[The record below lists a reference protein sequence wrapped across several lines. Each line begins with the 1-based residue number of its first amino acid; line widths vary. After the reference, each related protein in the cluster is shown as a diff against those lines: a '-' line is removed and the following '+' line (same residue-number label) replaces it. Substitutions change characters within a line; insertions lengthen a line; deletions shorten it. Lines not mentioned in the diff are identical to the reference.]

1 MESIKKLKVDIVA
14 DAKKFIEP
22 IQDAITKLEKTTEKV
37 DFLDGLKDDV
47 KEIQEAIEGIDF
59 NNLADA
65 KKTEAQID
73 ALTRSFQSLRVTIST
88 LKGRVNLIDLAPA
101 QQQIDLFIDRF
112 NNLQKIYEQLNSQ
125 ANAFSKKNFNL
136 YDIAS
141 VEDLEKGFKRALDLY
156 EELEEKRQKSPSKMP
171 SKDYKEAIQDLYRFI
186 ALTEEID
193 KRSKQVNGK
202 ANSLLSNA
210 TVFGTKDNIVKR
222 AQELKKEIGKSLGDI
237 KTEIDDS
244 FASISSTEIPI
255 LNSQMQK
262 IAYKV
267 SNYTLKN
274 GKVIVPVVLED
285 NLTRK
290 LDDNISS
297 IIKELSEK
305 YKNTPIEIEVKI
317 PEEKLNEIYS
327 ITSEK
332 IKQLQTELTEA
343 TKNIV
348 AETGVA
354 QEIKS
359 VNDMASSV
367 PQLVSK
373 INTINTALNKTQ
385 IELEAVSQDLETVG
399 TKAKA
404 SIKINTETKKF
415 QEYADQIKRIADA
428 LSDLNNKF
436 GEKGIT
442 LSIQEES
449 LERVNTQ
456 LNQMYQ
462 LLLRTNGLVDNQKLK
477 HTFDFFKK
485 EFQSKF
491 DEGQLVRT
499 SKGAISEAKKN
510 VGELEK
516 IFLRFIKEYKA
527 LGGNL
532 NIADLFDNEIDKKKI
547 NKLYN
552 QFLEKDE
559 GLQKIVEDAHKNKLT
574 AIAVNV
580 DGQKVAGKLKED
592 LSKSPI
598 PVPVIPLLNP
608 TDFIS
613 KIQESLKNKQ
623 VQVSVTPTTKLV
635 SSQNTTD
642 SVIPQE
648 AQPSIDKS
656 KIAYHWGTLN
666 NEPSHK
672 FGSEKTTYSNGM
684 RNGGIPWGGGTG
696 SYVLFNPASL
706 SSLDTSDPNNS
717 GKKFFA
723 IDTSK
728 LNLFKAESQEAA
740 DEFQKFI
747 HQLEQFIL
755 NTAHEFPQ
763 FKENLEGVT
772 EGSLFESAKKLF
784 PNFKMKIG
792 EFTDWITSMSKIAK
806 IGVQKSGAI
815 RLDKIKLDYGTEDFK
830 TRFLKKL
837 GYQGYDLSGTSYDNF
852 NIGSVLFENFAKKNV
867 IASADTV
874 SGLETIV
881 SEKIKE
887 SQQKVQPIQQAVI
900 TTTKELDKQSTQVS
914 IEQKE
919 LDELK
924 TKVQELSLYLKN
936 MELNLKLNPN
946 NIITDIEKGNFKHA
960 SQSIESLIR
969 SMIEAD
975 KIQYRTTNQTEGN
988 LKERLMMFNPSTG
1001 KHTNPLVFGGDH
1013 SASVDL
1019 MNNALK
1025 GHEAEN
1031 LTSFLHTHTIKGTA
1045 SFSPSDILVA
1055 FEQKI
1060 QKMYAV
1066 TMEEIAE
1073 LDASKLRNDIE
1084 RNGGKGKLKEIIKQ
1098 WQDSWNNSST
1108 PFSEVN
1114 KYISTPIQNGGFGG
1128 QNIFA
1133 GKLRDELIDFNLLDS
1148 VLTPAF
1154 KKNGNAE
1161 EIKKQL
1167 KDFITQAVP
1176 LSDITKEL
1184 HNIPL
1189 NADFYSS
1196 IQEIQDKIIERLIE
1210 SMDTDSDKGVD
1221 KIYSKA
1227 SSLFGKGLNADY
1239 KGIYDK
1245 EGDMISFLLRM
1256 QKLTGKENFLDK
1268 FKHQYNYS
1276 DIGQAF
1282 NQKTI
1287 RELMTKSFK
1296 DNGFD
1301 IGKYVTTHQSTDDF
1315 FKKHSELSRA
1325 IQDSKERNT
1334 KDATS
1339 VNLIPDLTNFEEEIN
1354 KQLENTE
1361 IPVKIVPNMEGLVS
1375 SIQNNLNNQVFDIK
1389 TNVTSENVSPRD
1401 DSKYKKTLTDK
1412 NGNPILVYRGV
1423 TNALDGSFTNNEDV
1437 MGGTFWSPNVVYAT
1451 NYGVNEPFVSLHKD
1465 LDSLDKIYQGVLKY
1479 NNLYEIDAHE
1489 APWNLITNASY
1500 DETGKK
1506 FATLNSNLTQMISS
1520 IANIFSDKKEFN
1532 LESELYEKI
1541 TSIEKERL
1549 YQQAQQEIITKYK
1562 KEGLNNNIDII
1573 RIVGETIKK
1582 NIMSK
1587 SEEMELP
1594 DFKAKFGFFD
1604 SFLNDSKSSVD
1615 SFLGHLPQKLADYYK
1630 KEWSTVLESMKD
1642 YVSIIDDPTTM
1653 SGFGTTRDFAKKAKA
1668 SGYDALYLKNI
1679 AAANNRTIHDEVV
1692 TFDETQIDKLNTLNE
1707 EQKKIALQY
1716 LNKKLFSTNLYQK
1729 QLDKFTKDDI
1739 KNELNNIIETGPNA
1753 FNTHMLKNPLKAFIT
1768 DAIGKFVDDGIYDLT
1783 DEKII
1788 EELTTNFNI
1797 EHLTDRIY
1805 NYGQKAINIQ
1815 KEADKIL
1822 NQNLNNDALSQ
1833 NNNKSQLSVTPN
1845 LDNFIETIQTYLD
1858 GQSVSIKVN
1867 PDLSQIGENLNQ
1879 EVIET
1884 LSKQQPSSNITSNVD
1899 TSKELE
1905 KKEPITATSTT
1916 TTTTTKTTVSTNNK
1930 TDKIDKKNSPKK
1942 TSTPKKDTTSQ
1953 TVTTNV
1959 GEKLN
1964 GAIEDW
1970 VVEEAQKLL
1979 GQIKFNKN
1987 KSVARGQTSLIND
2000 FRNNVYR
2007 TYKEYGGEK
2016 TIEDLFPESKALQNK
2031 LKGIRPKRKYKK
2043 KTITKEKAKKTNI
2056 SETKNEENLERGIKR
2071 FNDVVRLNSNGTI
2084 GKGQE
2089 QYLDSFIKTFKA
2101 YRENGG
2107 QKTLED
2113 IFTNGHV
2120 IRKLNELNNITPSQ
2134 KKETT
2139 KQKTE
2144 PKQQK
2149 KSESQSSA
2157 KTSEKKQE
2165 TKQIS
2170 SQNKYTAEEIDQH
2183 MENIAKGFVNKIT
2196 LNKNGTIVGNQ
2207 NALFMDFKKNFLKYK
2222 EIGGEKELGDLIT
2235 NKNIVNKL
2243 TNMINKTNTQQDKT
2257 QSKQQ
2262 SPKSQTTSKQTKK
2275 EDIPQNKENTKKEQE
2290 LTEKQLKT
2298 GLDLFVGSYKDLLD
2312 KKIEA
2317 NVLGLPNEELDYLS
2331 KREKL
2336 IRNNLQN
2343 DVNNEKNKKEIPQLV
2358 NRIQKYLDNPE
2369 LMIKEVY
2376 SDEDILGEVGKLS
2389 QAENDLAISSQK
2401 ATEAVKE
2408 QTSSNENIT
2417 PLERLRKAYLSVMP
2431 FDFDPKSFSSSEII
2445 DNYMMSVARL
2455 FNNEKISKYQL
2466 KDSKAKIPYS
2476 QIPDE
2481 PFKWL
2486 NDFYKDYIASGGKQ
2500 PLKNFISETEVLER
2514 IDLIKKQNNAQK
2526 ELDQNE
2532 ELPFKKTNKKKS
2544 TLEKTHT
2551 KIDAS
2556 KEADLYMQEIIK
2568 NFKEKIKLNK
2578 NGTVIKGQDEL
2589 FKWLNNSYTEYKS
2602 KGGLNSIED
2611 FISNKHI
2618 LNYLAKG
2625 AYLKKEEK
2633 TIPEEKLL
2641 DIKGQS
2647 SEITISSTE
2656 NLQQAEDKLTESA
2669 KQATE
2674 AVEAQSSAN
2683 EKIEE
2688 TSKKNNA
2695 FEKKEM
2701 PFGSYMMQLYHE
2713 AQKASVSI
2721 EEEPWRLQQGVKD
2734 FFENNKNSTFRAQV
2748 PFLYEN
2754 RDLTYQDQ
2762 KWDFDK
2768 DFNLLSGK
2776 IKYLDE
2782 GTKQT
2787 YIDYYTWLEDT
2798 IDLTQLT
2805 RERLEDFKKVIGLT
2819 DEQIEQMIQEQYEKR
2834 LGDRVEEIGQKKKK
2848 IATIN
2853 DISPQERDDILVET
2867 RQNFKYR
2874 YFGVSG
2880 HEAID
2885 NEVARVKTQEKIKKE
2900 QSSLKEWL
2908 SRFDSQTLGVLK
2920 ETAQYKELSSMDIVS
2935 DSDIERV
2942 RTLKNELKETYNIMV
2957 QDARK
2962 GKSSLNPV
2970 VDMLNASDSAQGQ
2983 LDNLINKYAS
2993 LTVGSDKAQNAL
3005 TSLQNILNQINQ
3017 SAAENDFLTLAD
3029 MVGDFR
3035 VKTNELNEEL
3045 SRLARINKEVKGTNI
3060 QNLFR
3065 NFSLLDNPDDINFNM
3080 EGNLIDS
3087 YVDDY
3092 TILKSELLQ
3101 IKVLLGEIS
3110 KYGFNTDEYKNGI
3123 IQIQQLTKEAN
3134 KLQKDLNSEKYSI
3147 TNKYGT
3153 VIGQNISSS
3162 DQARKM
3168 IGQITSNYTSATGLK
3183 ITPIQLDNG
3192 ETLTKFVVQVKNAN
3206 NEIETLAFT
3215 YDSAMETIRQST
3227 VKIEQPTSMLD
3238 ALFERLSGKWGE
3250 VLTWFATHMTLQ
3262 EFFYQLRQGFQIIHQ
3277 FDDALAEMQKVSS
3290 ETLDTLKEY
3299 QKTTFDLADSV
3310 GSTALTIQ
3318 QSTANWMRLGE
3329 SMEEASKSAQI
3340 SAILFNVSEFESIDA
3355 ATESLV
3361 AMSAAYEDLNTHIDK
3376 MDIIDKLNKV
3386 GNDFSISTDGLATA
3400 LQESASAL
3408 RTAGSSIDESIAL
3421 ITAGNAVVQNP
3432 SKVGAGLRTIA
3443 LRLTGTSASKAELEA
3458 NGEEVEG
3465 MITNVSKLRD
3475 VIMQATKVE
3484 ANGFKGFDILTD
3496 VGSYKTPY
3504 EILSGIAEI
3513 YEDIVELDKKT
3524 GNKQANLLLET
3535 LAGKT
3540 RANIAASILQ
3550 NPEML
3555 KKAFEESQNAE
3566 GSALEENEK
3575 MIDSITGH
3583 LNKLTNA
3590 WQQMWAN
3597 TANRDVINFFLDLAT
3612 AVLKVVDAIG
3622 LIPTTALVGGGLIS
3636 LIQLTQKESGL
3647 TKLVQ
3652 DLANITQLS
3661 KDKGEKKGGFLS
3673 SLFKAVAS
3681 SPIEEIKEE
3690 PLKEVVENIGE
3701 ASGEGI
3707 KDVADNAVEGA
3718 SKVIKEKIQ
3727 KATKDGLDKG
3737 GQEGGSNLVKT
3748 LSNNFKSLGTIILGN
3763 LPVIFG
3769 AITIAA
3775 GAAIATWAIDQNNLL
3790 SKQTEE
3796 EAKIIRSGYKEAI
3809 NNAQEHKD
3817 LIDSISESE
3826 GKLFEGV
3833 DLTNNHNLTLTN
3845 DEYKEYLNTV
3855 NKIASIYPSLVS
3867 GYDAQGNAILRLK
3880 DNANSLTE
3888 TLQELYIQEQKTAAI
3903 DALKGGEKRDRDSQL
3918 DSFNSLFKTSW
3929 LDQLLDFGDIS
3940 VGGTISANDAKQ
3952 ALEKAMNIPKMDYNG
3967 YNDFIADLGI
3977 DYIQYSYLQQLGLD
3991 AQTTQEEFEQLR
4003 PVIAS
4008 EFNKLNDTVLQ
4019 GYTNFR
4025 TMLSQMAHSQDNF
4038 YGVNGVDNS
4047 DIISSI
4053 LGNLSEERI
4062 DELSKK
4068 SMDEIQREVNNLIAQ
4083 VNNKI
4088 ILNGDDF
4095 IQLNDIS
4102 SSKGINSLNKVLQ
4115 DMKDYSSGKGALS
4128 GLNIK
4133 DFTNVAND
4141 YKKVINEA
4149 FGEGTFDSL
4158 FDDQGIFGLE
4168 DRFEEILNNT
4178 SFTKRSHELRQ
4189 EAKDT
4194 FYSLTKDQA
4203 EAYLEAWKG
4212 AENLNDVNQKYAQ
4225 NLRVLSARTYEA
4237 IVNIEDETG
4246 AINTLTSALSSSAS
4260 GNGLSEEEIGNITS
4274 LFQDVVDFDENKLLE
4289 NTANGVHL
4297 NVEELERLNKE
4308 RAEINIKK
4316 QGKELDK
4323 YTEELEASQKALEEL
4338 KNEYDA
4344 GKRSLEDYQNA
4355 YSQEDNIR
4363 QGIENKINLLRREM
4377 AQYSAL
4383 TSAYNQYVQ
4392 AQSSANENAR
4402 YENIGSGYE
4411 TTKDLIERGW
4421 IGQDDVRAY
4430 LNMFTQNDMMTAS
4443 SEELYAVWNKIDD
4456 KINSAGY
4463 SLKDFFTYDEN
4474 GKSTSDGI
4482 FNFLDTV
4489 KQAAKD
4495 SGQYSEETLN
4505 KLVSKDKEG
4514 NYSFDFDIIG
4524 GDNKIADLLGVDLSL
4539 IQAIIQAARDA
4550 GFEVQM
4556 TEALPGLESLTDKIR
4571 NARDRLKELG
4581 LSAKEIDKYKVDLS
4595 LDFSNAENYE
4605 SATKTLLDSIDEIKN
4620 SDMSPEVKDA
4630 SLDYV
4635 NGQLDAIIAKK
4646 AILSL
4651 PTALSYDTSE
4661 VETGFQTLYSSMQNY
4676 WLLQNE
4682 LTQRK
4687 TLGLDTSKNEAD
4699 LKAMTKDIF
4708 GLLKAMDE
4716 ADREELG
4723 FGDIDFTADT
4733 EKILSQIE
4741 EKLKEEDLELHIPT
4755 TLEDP
4760 NGDPTKGIDSQKV
4773 TIDIQFSVDGKTLVL
4788 KDITSVQ
4795 QAAENLDGTN
4805 ANVDAT
4811 ANTAQAEEGLAGV
4824 AEEKGKAEGS
4834 FEIEGKGKNIG
4845 ILQSA
4850 VKNARA
4856 EARDKS
4862 FTITALSSGFS
4873 GIIDFFKN
4881 IYNKITNKSVT
4892 ITTNYATTGGGGNV
4906 GGGKRAVPLNGSGYN
4921 GTAHAL
4927 GTAYARGTSGNWGV
4941 PEDQDALTGE
4951 LGEEL
4956 VVRNGRFFTV
4966 GSESAEMVHLQKGDI
4981 VFNADQTKQIFEK
4994 GRIINGSRRG
5004 KAHADGTAYS
5014 AGSGG
5019 RRRTNAVVANSK
5031 TSNNSSSNNNNNKSN
5046 NKKSSSNNNNNN
5058 EAEKMD
5064 WIAIAIERIEQQI
5077 DELNDVVDSVYRS
5090 WSDRNKALTK
5100 EIKAV
5105 SDEIAIQQAGY
5116 KRYLKE
5122 AESIGLS
5129 EAYAKKVR
5137 EGTIDIQ
5144 KITDEKLKKKIDEY
5158 QQWYK
5163 AAEDCRVKIAELEE
5177 TENELYQQK
5186 IDNIITRYEAISNKY
5201 QDQISSINA
5210 LMDLAEEQGLNSSS
5224 KYYKALQDW
5233 EEKNLKAL
5241 TTERQKAFEQLQ
5253 DNISEGMIIRGSEQW
5268 LETVSNIDQ
5277 ITESIINSQKALV
5290 EYNNEIRQ
5298 INWDNFDLGQER
5310 IEKVTDEA
5318 QFMIDTLSNEELFD
5332 EKGTYT
5338 AQGLASQALHI
5349 SNLEAYTKQSE
5360 QYAEAIEE
5368 ARDAIAKDPYNQE
5381 LIDRY
5386 YELIE
5391 AQQDAI
5397 NNIYSEKDAIKDLIE
5412 QGIDKELESLQ
5423 KLIDKYKDAISSQ
5436 SDLLSYQDNVTD
5448 QAEEVAKIQKQIAA
5462 YSGDNSE
5469 ESRLKVQQ
5477 LQQSLKDAQ
5486 KALSDTQREHNESDI
5501 TESLDSLYEQYE
5513 ELLNEKLKDTDA
5525 LISDVVERVNANG
5538 SDIRNAILESANKV
5552 DYTLTEALNNIV
5564 SIADG
5569 STIATKVGQTIAGI
5583 LQNVIST
5590 DNNSDTNAKNKLNDT
5605 PLGIEDYGWQTDKNG
5620 NMQYREFGASD
5631 VVKNGMHEINGKN
5644 YYFDENG
5651 NVATGFIKNGG
5662 KTYYFNEETRQ
5673 MGSGLTEVE
5682 GEKYYFDP
5690 NTKEMQTGN
5699 VTINGKDYYF
5709 SQKTGKQLYGLRD
5722 VNGNKYYYDSKSGGA
5737 KTSGWQT
5744 IDNQK
5749 YYFDPN
5755 TKQMVHGLQTI
5766 DNKKYYFDE
5775 DGKAIKG
5782 FKDIDGFT
5790 YYFKQSD
5797 NSALTSNWLDYKASN
5812 GKIYRYRLNK
5822 SSHVV
5827 KNKKS
5832 TIGGNTYYFDE
5843 EGRILTKKNGSPKT
5857 YAKKQYNYST
5867 GVYKVGSNRKA
5878 WTQEYGKTEAIIRPT
5893 DGAILTPIVKND
5905 SVLDPVATKNMFA
5918 FFNNPTDLFKQFT
5931 DGSNYE
5937 SIPNSITNNTVGD
5950 INVTFNIAGSNIT
5963 DFQTFMTECKN
5974 SPQFEKMVR
5983 AMTVDRMFGGS
5994 ALKKFKV

>member
-1 MESIKKLKVDIVA
+1 MQSVKKLKVDIVA

-47 KEIQEAIEGIDF
+47 KEIQEAIKDIDF
-59 NNLADA
+59 GNLADA

-156 EELEEKRQKSPSKMP
+156 EELEEKRQKSPSKML

-202 ANSLLSNA
+202 ANSLLSSA

-222 AQELKKEIGKSLGDI
+222 AQELKKEIGKSLGDLKI
-237 KTEIDDS
+237 EIDNS
-244 FASISSTEIPI
+244 FSSISSTEIPI

-274 GKVIVPVVLED
+274 GKVIVPVVLEE

-297 IIKELSEK
+297 IIKELNEK
-305 YKNTPIEIEVKI
+305 YKNTPIEIEVSVPKD
-317 PEEKLNEIYS
+317 KLDEIYNT
-327 ITSEK
+327 TSEK
-332 IKQLQTELTEA
+332 IKQLQNELTEA

-354 QEIKS
+354 EEIKS
-359 VNDMASSV
+359 VNDMASSI
-367 PQLVSK
+367 PQLISK
-373 INTINTALNKTQ
+373 INTVNSALDKTQ
-385 IELEAVSQDLETVG
+385 EELAAVSQDLETVG
-399 TKAKA
+399 KKAKA

-428 LSDLNNKF
+428 LSDLNKKF

-580 DGQKVAGKLKED
+580 DGQKVAGKLRDD

-598 PVPVIPLLNP
+598 PVPVTPLLNP
-608 TDFIS
+608 TDFIN

-623 VQVSVTPTTKLV
+623 VQVSVTPVTNLV

-642 SVIPQE
+642 SVIPKE

-656 KIAYHWGTLN
+656 RIAYHWGTLN
-666 NEPSHK
+666 NEPTHQ
-672 FGSEKTTYSNGM
+672 FGSEKTTYPNGI

-696 SYVLFNPASL
+696 SYILFNPASL

-784 PNFKMKIG
+784 PNFKMEIG

-867 IASADTV
+867 IGSADTI

-946 NIITDIEKGNFKHA
+946 NIISDIEKGNFKHA

-975 KIQYRTTNQTEGN
+975 NIQYRTTNQTEGN
-988 LKERLMMFNPSTG
+988 LKERLMLFNPSTG

-1013 SASVDL
+1013 SASIDL
-1019 MNNALK
+1019 MNSALK

-1073 LDASKLRNDIE
+1073 LDASKLRTDIE

-1098 WQDSWNNSST
+1098 WQDSWNNNPT

-1114 KYISTPIQNGGFGG
+1114 KYISTSVSNGGFGG
-1128 QNIFA
+1128 QSVFA
-1133 GKLRDELIDFNLLDS
+1133 QKLRDELINSNLIDS

-1167 KDFITQAVP
+1167 TDFVTQTIP
-1176 LSDITKEL
+1176 LPDITKEL
-1184 HNIPL
+1184 RNIPL

-1196 IQEIQDKIIERLIE
+1196 VQKIQDKMIEKLIE
-1210 SMDTDSDKGVD
+1210 NMDTDSDKGVD

-1227 SSLFGKGLNADY
+1227 SSLFKKGLNSDY
-1239 KGIYDK
+1239 KGIYNK

-1256 QKLTGKENFLDK
+1256 QKLTGKTSFLDS

-1276 DIGQAF
+1276 DIGQAY
-1282 NQKTI
+1282 NQKAI
-1287 RELMTKSFK
+1287 RDLMTKAFK

-1301 IGKYVTTHQSTDDF
+1301 IGKYVATHQNTDDF
-1315 FKKHSELSRA
+1315 FKKHPELSKA
-1325 IQDSKERNT
+1325 IQDSKNGKANNISPIGIT
-1334 KDATS
+1334 
-1339 VNLIPDLTNFEEEIN
+1339 PDLTNFEEEIN

-1361 IPVKIVPNMEGLVS
+1361 IPVKIVPNMDGFVS
-1375 SIQNNLNNQVFDIK
+1375 SIQNNLNNQTFDIK
-1389 TNVTSENVSPRD
+1389 TNSISEETSSKGEG
-1401 DSKYKKTLTDK
+1401 KYKYILTDK
-1412 NGNPILVYRGV
+1412 NGKPLPMYRGV
-1423 TNALDGSFTNNEDV
+1423 TDTLNGAISQNEGT
-1437 MGGTFWSPNVVYAT
+1437 MGGTFWAPSLAYAVNYANEETDFKPN
-1451 NYGVNEPFVSLHKD
+1451 SLFGYENAEVLGKM
-1465 LDSLDKIYQGVLKY
+1465 YQGYLKY
-1479 NNLYEIDAHE
+1479 NKIYELNAHE
-1489 APWNLITNASY
+1489 APWYGIENVTDDEIGAKFAQLSVKIEEIIGDIIASY
-1500 DETGKK
+1500 SENLDINSLLDYRDIKSVNSLMPQIKYDLTWALKDKSLSLDNETDILKVIGTTIEKHIQSESKTDELPEK
-1506 FATLNSNLTQMISS
+1506 FVQFLNNVDKDENLYNDFLKQNSDVPLEKAKENLTTLLALI
-1520 IANIFSDKKEFN
+1520 KE
-1532 LESELYEKI
+1532 
-1541 TSIEKERL
+1541 
-1549 YQQAQQEIITKYK
+1549 
-1562 KEGLNNNIDII
+1562 
-1573 RIVGETIKK
+1573 
-1582 NIMSK
+1582 
-1587 SEEMELP
+1587 
-1594 DFKAKFGFFD
+1594 
-1604 SFLNDSKSSVD
+1604 
-1615 SFLGHLPQKLADYYK
+1615 
-1630 KEWSTVLESMKD
+1630 
-1642 YVSIIDDPTTM
+1642 YVSISNDITTM
-1653 SGFGTTRDFAKKAKA
+1653 SGFGNTHDFAKKAKG

-1679 AAANNRTIHDEVV
+1679 GGTYNDYPHDEIT
-1692 TFDETQIDKLNTLNE
+1692 TFEEDQIENLSVLNE
-1707 EQKKIALQY
+1707 EQRKIALAYLTNAVHSIDSYQKDLINITKEDIEGDIKRIAREGETAFDSLHSQSPIRAFIKDALTGLWTDPVTGNPSNEEIVDLVQH
-1716 LNKKLFSTNLYQK
+1716 LNKEKKINK
-1729 QLDKFTKDDI
+1729 V
-1739 KNELNNIIETGPNA
+1739 
-1753 FNTHMLKNPLKAFIT
+1753 
-1768 DAIGKFVDDGIYDLT
+1768 VDEVYDYKG
-1783 DEKII
+1783 KII
-1788 EELTTNFNI
+1788 E
-1797 EHLTDRIY
+1797 
-1805 NYGQKAINIQ
+1805 IQ
-1815 KEADKIL
+1815 KEADKAF
-1822 NQNLNNDALSQ
+1822 NQNQISKKDVS
-1833 NNNKSQLSVTPN
+1833 SQLPVTPN

-1899 TSKELE
+1899 TPKESE
-1905 KKEPITATSTT
+1905 KKEPITTTSTT
-1916 TTTTTKTTVSTNNK
+1916 TTTTTKTVVSTNDKTNK
-1930 TDKIDKKNSPKK
+1930 VNKEIPKK
-1942 TSTPKKDTTSQ
+1942 KSSASKDKTSSQ

-1987 KSVARGQTSLIND
+1987 KSVARGQTSLIDD

-2043 KTITKEKAKKTNI
+2043 KTTTKEKAKKTNI

-2134 KKETT
+2134 KKETI
-2139 KQKTE
+2139 KQKAE
-2144 PKQQK
+2144 SKQQK

-2170 SQNKYTAEEIDQH
+2170 SQSKYTTEEIDQH
-2183 MENIAKGFVNKIT
+2183 MENIAKGFVNKIA

-2235 NKNIVNKL
+2235 NQNIINKL
-2243 TNMINKTNTQQDKT
+2243 TNMLNKTNTQQNKT

-2262 SPKSQTTSKQTKK
+2262 STKEQTVSKQTKK
-2275 EDIPQNKENTKKEQE
+2275 EDVPQNKENTKKEQQ
-2290 LTEKQLKT
+2290 LTEKQLRE
-2298 GLDLFVGSYKDLLD
+2298 GLKLFIGSYKDLLD
-2312 KKIEA
+2312 RKIEA
-2317 NVLGLPNEELDYLS
+2317 NVLGLPNEELDYLAE
-2331 KREKL
+2331 REQL
-2336 IRNNLQN
+2336 IRNNLQ
-2343 DVNNEKNKKEIPQLV
+2343 DFVNNEDMKKNAPQLV
-2358 NRIQKYLDNPE
+2358 KGVQKYLNNPE
-2369 LMIKEVY
+2369 LMLKEVFF
-2376 SDEDILGEVGKLS
+2376 DEDILENVGKLS

-2401 ATEAVKE
+2401 ATEAVKK
-2408 QTSSNENIT
+2408 QNSNNENIT
-2417 PLERLRKAYLSVMP
+2417 PLERLRKAHLSVTP
-2431 FDFDPKSFSSSEII
+2431 FDFDPKSFSPSEII
-2445 DNYMMSVARL
+2445 DNYMMNVVQL
-2455 FNNEKISKYQL
+2455 FNNEKISKYQS
-2466 KDSKAKIPYS
+2466 KNSKAKIPYS

-2486 NDFYKDYIASGGKQ
+2486 NDLYKDYIASGGKQ
-2500 PLKNFISETEVLER
+2500 PLKNFIPETEVLER
-2514 IDLIKKQNNAQK
+2514 IDLIKKQNDAQK

-2544 TLEKTHT
+2544 TLEKIYDE
-2551 KIDAS
+2551 IDAS
-2556 KEADLYMQEIIK
+2556 KEAETYMQNIIK
-2568 NFKEKIKLNK
+2568 AFNEKIKLNK

-2589 FKWLNNSYTEYKS
+2589 FKWLDSSYTEYKF
-2602 KGGLNSIED
+2602 KGGSNFIED

-2618 LNYLAKG
+2618 LNYLAKKS
-2625 AYLKKEEK
+2625 YLKEEK
-2633 TIPEEKLL
+2633 KPTQEIPL
-2641 DIKGQS
+2641 DTQKES
-2647 SEITISSTE
+2647 SETTVSSTE
-2656 NLQQAEDKLTESA
+2656 NLQEAEDKLTESA

-2674 AVEAQSSAN
+2674 AIEEQSSVN
-2683 EKIEE
+2683 KKVEE
-2688 TSKKNNA
+2688 TSQKEDISK
-2695 FEKKEM
+2695 KKEI

-2713 AQKASVSI
+2713 AKKASVSI

-2782 GTKQT
+2782 GAKQT

-2805 RERLEDFKKVIGLT
+2805 RERLEDFKKIIGLT
-2819 DEQIEQMIQEQYEKR
+2819 DDQIEQMIQEQYEKR
-2834 LGDRVEEIGQKKKK
+2834 LEDKIEEIGQKKKK

-2880 HEAID
+2880 HGAID

-2993 LTVGSDKAQNAL
+2993 LTIGSDKAQDAL

-3017 SAAENDFLTLAD
+3017 SAADNDFLTLAD
-3029 MVGDFR
+3029 MVGNFR

-3045 SRLARINKEVKGTNI
+3045 SRLARINKEIKGTNI
-3060 QNLFR
+3060 QKLF
-3065 NFSLLDNPDDINFNM
+3065 NEFTLLPNPDDINFNA
-3080 EGNLIDS
+3080 EGDIIDS

-3110 KYGFNTDEYKNGI
+3110 KYGFNTDEYKNSV
-3123 IQIQQLTKEAN
+3123 IQIQQLTKEAG
-3134 KLQKDLNSEKYSI
+3134 KLQKDLGSAKYAT

-3153 VIGQNISSS
+3153 VIGQNIASSN
-3162 DQARKM
+3162 QAM
-3168 IGQITSNYTSATGLK
+3168 QVVQQIASKYSNATSMD
-3183 ITPIQLDNG
+3183 ITPIQLDDG
-3192 ETLTKFVVQVKNAN
+3192 EMLTKFVVKVKNAN
-3206 NEIETLAFT
+3206 DQIETLAFT

-3227 VKIEQPTSMLD
+3227 VKIEEPTSMLD
-3238 ALFERLSGKWGE
+3238 ALFERLTGKWGE
-3250 VLTWFATHMTLQ
+3250 VLTWFATHMTLN
-3262 EFFYQLRQGFQIIHQ
+3262 EFIQQLRQGFQVIHQ
-3277 FDDALAEMQKVSS
+3277 FDDALAEMQKVSN

-3329 SMEEASKSAQI
+3329 TMEEASKSAQI

-3376 MDIIDKLNKV
+3376 MDIVDKLNKV

-3622 LIPTTALVGGGLIS
+3622 LIPTAALVGGGLFS
-3636 LIQLTQKESGL
+3636 LIQFTQTNSGL
-3647 TKLVQ
+3647 SKLVK
-3652 DLANITQLS
+3652 DLANVTELTN
-3661 KDKGEKKGGFLS
+3661 DKKPKKGGFIRNVLS
-3673 SLFKAVAS
+3673 SLTS
-3681 SPIEEIKEE
+3681 SSISDNLDDTGQAIM
-3690 PLKEVVENIGE
+3690 ENLANTAE
-3701 ASGEGI
+3701 EGI
-3707 KDVADNAVEGA
+3707 SSGIEAG
-3718 SKVIKEKIQ
+3718 SKI
-3727 KATKDGLDKG
+3727 
-3737 GQEGGSNLVKT
+3737 GGSKLVNNLSKN
-3748 LSNNFKSLGTIILGN
+3748 LKNLGTVILGN
-3763 LPVIFG
+3763 LDFILG
-3769 AITIAA
+3769 GIGIAA
-3775 GAAIATWAIDQNNLL
+3775 VAALATWAIDYNNLL

-3796 EAKIIRSGYKEAI
+3796 EAKLVRSGYKDAITEA
-3809 NNAQEHKD
+3809 QDHKQF
-3817 LIDSISESE
+3817 IDSISESGE
-3826 GKLFEGV
+3826 KLFKGV

-3880 DNANSLTE
+3880 GNASSLTE
-3888 TLQELYIQEQKTAAI
+3888 TLEELYIQEQKTAAI
-3903 DALKGGEKRDRDSQL
+3903 DALQGGDKKDKNSQL

-3940 VGGTISANDAKQ
+3940 VGGAISANDAKQ
-3952 ALEKAMNIPKMDYNG
+3952 ALEKAINIPKMDYSG

-3977 DYIQYSYLQQLGLD
+3977 DHMQYSYLQQLGLD

-4003 PVIAS
+4003 PIIAN
-4008 EFNKLNDTVLQ
+4008 EFNKLNETVAQ

-4025 TMLSQMAHSQDNF
+4025 TMLSQMAHSQDAF

-4047 DIISSI
+4047 GIISSI
-4053 LGNLSEERI
+4053 LGNLSEEKI

-4068 SMDEIQREVNNLIAQ
+4068 SMNEIQREVNNLIDQ

-4115 DMKDYSSGKGALS
+4115 DMKDYSSGKGSLS

-4133 DFTNVAND
+4133 DFTNVANE

-4158 FDDQGIFGLE
+4158 FDDQGIFSLE

-4189 EAKDT
+4189 EAKNT

-4212 AENLNDVNQKYAQ
+4212 AKNLNDVNQQYTQ
-4225 NLRVLSARTYEA
+4225 NLRTLSARTYEA
-4237 IVNIEDETG
+4237 IVSIEDETG

-4323 YTEELEASQKALEEL
+4323 YTKELHESEEALKTL
-4338 KNEYDA
+4338 KQEYDA
-4344 GKRSLEDYQNA
+4344 GTKSLEDYQNA
-4355 YSQEDNIR
+4355 YNQEDNIR

-4392 AQSSANENAR
+4392 AQSSANENAK

-4430 LNMFTQNDMMTAS
+4430 LNMFTDEDMMTAS
-4443 SEELYAVWNKIDD
+4443 VDKLYAVWDGLDD

-4463 SLKDFFTYDEN
+4463 SLKDFFTYDDN

-4495 SGQYSEETLN
+4495 SGISDAILEQF
-4505 KLVSKDKEG
+4505 VSVDKETG
-4514 NYSFDFDIIG
+4514 AYSFDFDILG
-4524 GDNKIADLLGVDLSL
+4524 GDQKVADMLGVDLSL
-4539 IQAIIQAARDA
+4539 LQAIIQAAKDA

-4556 TEALPGLESLTDKIR
+4556 TNALPGLQSLTENLRNMRSEVKKLGGDVDKYDFHVLSVDVNSKEYDTTLKSISDAIKELKET
-4571 NARDRLKELG
+4571 NLDDPLNYAYYNQVNSELETLIGTKARAAADEKWKDTNVDQVVPKYQGLVSLLDEMYYQQERLKATNAFNEKYKLDIDTTGVQKSLDDVQDDLKQYIDKLSYADAQELG
-4581 LSAKEIDKYKVDLS
+4581 LDVTPEFDQLS
-4595 LDFSNAENYE
+4595 
-4605 SATKTLLDSIDEIKN
+4605 
-4620 SDMSPEVKDA
+4620 
-4630 SLDYV
+4630 
-4635 NGQLDAIIAKK
+4635 
-4646 AILSL
+4646 
-4651 PTALSYDTSE
+4651 
-4661 VETGFQTLYSSMQNY
+4661 
-4676 WLLQNE
+4676 
-4682 LTQRK
+4682 
-4687 TLGLDTSKNEAD
+4687 
-4699 LKAMTKDIF
+4699 
-4708 GLLKAMDE
+4708 
-4716 ADREELG
+4716 
-4723 FGDIDFTADT
+4723 
-4733 EKILSQIE
+4733 IE
-4741 EKLKEEDLELHIPT
+4741 EKWELVKEQLQKQGEEGGISIPVDLESPT
-4755 TLEDP
+4755 
-4760 NGDPTKGIDSQKV
+4760 GDPTKGIDSQKI

-4788 KDITSVQ
+4788 KDITSVE
-4795 QAAENLDGTN
+4795 QAAEKVPEQVDTTLTTSGGGPSQVSTYSRDINNLPKVSSTQFKNNAKSEKKDVDSYNSSLLKTTGTRIVN
-4805 ANVDAT
+4805 FVAGGL
-4811 ANTAQAEEGLAGV
+4811 NTLSSTV
-4824 AEEKGKAEGS
+4824 TNTLNN
-4834 FEIEGKGKNIG
+4834 ITKNP
-4845 ILQSA
+4845 
-4850 VKNARA
+4850 R
-4856 EARDKS
+4856 
-4862 FTITALSSGFS
+4862 TITFQSKVIPPAGS
-4873 GIIDFFKN
+4873 
-4881 IYNKITNKSVT
+4881 
-4892 ITTNYATTGGGGNV
+4892 GGGG
-4906 GGGKRAVPLNGSGYN
+4906 RTFQLYN

-4941 PEDQDALTGE
+4941 SEDQDALTGE

-4956 VVRNGRFFTV
+4956 VVRNGHFFTV

-4994 GRIINGSRRG
+4994 GRILNGSRRG
-5004 KAHADGTAYS
+5004 RAHADGTAYS

-5031 TSNNSSSNNNNNKSN
+5031 SSNNSSNNNNNNNKSN
-5046 NKKSSSNNNNNN
+5046 NKKSSNNNK
-5058 EAEKMD
+5058 EGEKMD

-5090 WSDRNKALTK
+5090 WSDRNQALAE

-5122 AESIGLS
+5122 AESVGLS
-5129 EAYAKKVR
+5129 ETYAKKVR
-5137 EGTIDIQ
+5137 EGTIDIE
-5144 KITDEKLKKKIDEY
+5144 KITDENLKKKIDEY

-5177 TENELYQQK
+5177 TENELYQKK
-5186 IDNIITRYEAISNKY
+5186 IDNIIARYEAISNKY

-5210 LMDLAEEQGLNSSS
+5210 LMDLAEEQGLKSSS
-5224 KYYKALQDW
+5224 EYYKALQDW
-5233 EEKNLKAL
+5233 EQKNYKAL
-5241 TTERQKAFEQLQ
+5241 NEERQKAFEQLQ
-5253 DNISEGMIIRGSEQW
+5253 DNIAEGMIIRGSEAW
-5268 LETVSNIDQ
+5268 LEAVSNIDQ

-5298 INWDNFDLGQER
+5298 IKWDNFDLGQER
-5310 IEKVTDEA
+5310 IKKVTDEVE
-5318 QFMIDTLSNEELFD
+5318 FMIDTISNEDLFD

-5338 AQGLASQALHI
+5338 AQGLASQALHMA
-5349 SNLEAYTKQSE
+5349 NLETYTKQSE
-5360 QYAEAIEE
+5360 EYAEAIEE
-5368 ARDAIAKDPYNQE
+5368 ARDAIVQDPYNQE

-5397 NNIYSEKDAIKDLIE
+5397 SNIYSEKDAIKDLI
-5412 QGIDKELESLQ
+5412 QNGIDKELESLQ
-5423 KLIDKYKDAISSQ
+5423 KLIDKYKNAISSQ

-5448 QAEEVAKIQKQIAA
+5448 QAEEIAKIQKQIAA

-5513 ELLNEKLKDTDA
+5513 ELLDEKLKDTDT
-5525 LISDVVERVNANG
+5525 LISEVTTQVNANG
-5538 SDIRNAILESANKV
+5538 TNIRNAILESANKV

-5569 STIATKVGQTIAGI
+5569 STIASKIGETIAGI
-5583 LQNVIST
+5583 LQNVIDT
-5590 DNNSDTNAKNKLNDT
+5590 NGNSDTNAKNKLNET
-5605 PLGIEDYGWQTDKNG
+5605 PLGIEDYGWQSDSNG
-5620 NMQYREFGASD
+5620 NMQYREFGAND
-5631 VVKNGMHEINGKN
+5631 VVKGGMHEINGRN
-5644 YYFDENG
+5644 YYFDEQG
-5651 NVATGFIKNGG
+5651 NMKTGFITNNGI
-5662 KTYYFNEETRQ
+5662 TRYFDENTRQ
-5673 MGSGLTEVE
+5673 MASGLTEID
-5682 GEKYYFDP
+5682 GYNYYFDP
-5690 NTKEMQTGN
+5690 KNNKMQTGN

-5709 SQKTGKQLYGLRD
+5709 SKKNGRQLYGIQEVD
-5722 VNGNKYYYDSKSGGA
+5722 GSKYFYNSNAGGEKSTGL
-5737 KTSGWQT
+5737 QT
-5744 IDNQK
+5744 IDGKK
-5749 YYFDPN
+5749 YYFDP
-5755 TKQMVHGLQTI
+5755 TTGQMVYGLQTVGK
-5766 DNKKYYFDE
+5766 DKYYFDDTE
-5775 DGKAIKG
+5775 GYAIKG
-5782 FKDIDGFT
+5782 FKDVDGQT
-5790 YYFKQSD
+5790 YYFK
-5797 NSALTSNWLDYKASN
+5797 NANGIALVSNWLDYKTGN
-5812 GKIYRYRLNK
+5812 KIYRYRFDSEGHAIKNK
-5822 SSHVV
+5822 SA
-5827 KNKKS
+5827 K
-5832 TIGGNTYYFDE
+5832 IGKTTYYFNKD
-5843 EGRILTKKNGSPKT
+5843 GKLLTKKNGSAKT
-5857 YAKKQYNYST
+5857 FSKKSYNYAT
-5867 GVYKVGSNRKA
+5867 GAYKIGSDREA
-5878 WTQEYGKTEAIIRPT
+5878 WTQEYGKTEAIIRPS
-5893 DGAILTPIVKND
+5893 DGAVLTPIVKND
-5905 SVLDPVATKNMFA
+5905 SILDPVATKNMFA
-5918 FFNNPTDLFKQFT
+5918 FFNNPTDFFKQFT

-5937 SIPNSITNNTVGD
+5937 SIPNNIVNNTIGD
-5950 INVTFNIAGSNIT
+5950 INVTFNIEGSNIT
-5963 DFQTFMTECKN
+5963 DFQTECKN